1 MEEPSTIF
9 GKTKG
14 GMCRMDKQ
22 AILTRLFSGN
32 KQLPTVPE
40 LYIKF
45 NKIIESPTISNKK
58 LADLIMSDPSM
69 VAKILRLSNS
79 AMYSVRQEI
88 TNLTS
93 AITFLGVEMLK
104 NLILQI
110 SLVRVFNFDDEEVPQ
125 FSITTF
131 WEHSLSTAFFASHL
145 AKKLGLPPQEHYY
158 IGGLLHDIGKLVIY
172 QYYPEKF
179 KDVILMQTK
188 EKQIDIIA
196 EEVVL
201 GVTHTDIGV
210 FFAENWK
217 FKKEIIEAIG
227 SHHQSVQS
235 LKLHVC
241 VVRMANLFSK
251 AAGLCFPWDDQ
262 LFQIVSDP
270 SWEVLARHAPGNLD
284 IEKLVEEIMKEGE
297 KVKESVHELLS
308 ADAGA
313 GR

>member
-1 MEEPSTIF
+1 
-9 GKTKG
+9 
-14 GMCRMDKQ
+14 MDKQ
-22 AILTRLFSGN
+22 AVLERLFSGN

-45 NKIIESPTISNKK
+45 NKMIENTSVSNKK
-58 LADLIMSDPSM
+58 IADLIMSDPSM

-88 TNLTS
+88 ANLAG
-93 AITFLGVEMLK
+93 AITFLGVETLK

-110 SLVRVFNFDDEEVPQ
+110 SLVRVFDFDDEEVPQ
-125 FSITTF
+125 FNINTF
-131 WEHSLSTAFFASHL
+131 WEHSLSTAYFAAHL
-145 AKKLGLPPQEHYY
+145 AKKLGLPPDEHYY

-179 KDVILMQTK
+179 KDIILMQIK
-188 EKQIDIIA
+188 EKQVDIIA

-210 FFAENWK
+210 YFAENWK
-217 FKKEIIEAIG
+217 FKKEIVDAIQ

-235 LKLHVC
+235 LMLHVC

-262 LFQIVSDP
+262 LFQIVGDP
-270 SWEVLARHAPGNLD
+270 SWEVLARSAPGDFD
-284 IEKLVEEIMKEGE
+284 IEKLVNEIMKEGD
-297 KVKESVHELLS
+297 KVKESVRELLS

-313 GR
+313 KR